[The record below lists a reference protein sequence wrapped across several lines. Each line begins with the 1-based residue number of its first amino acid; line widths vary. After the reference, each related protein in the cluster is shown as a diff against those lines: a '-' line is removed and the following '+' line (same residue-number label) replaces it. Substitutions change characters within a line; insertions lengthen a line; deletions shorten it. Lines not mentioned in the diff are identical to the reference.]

1 RRLRSLRRSCVTER
15 EAQEAAISSFGPV
28 RAVTRA
34 HLARLTRRPAVL
46 AMAAWKLVSL
56 LSLAVGASSMAAI
69 VVSGLGISAVRSK
82 YILAYSANRM
92 LSDHLSV
99 NPVNGIWTDT
109 M

>member
-34 HLARLTRRPAVL
+34 HLARLTRRPAAL
-46 AMAAWKLVSL
+46 AMVAWKLLSL

-69 VVSGLGISAVRSK
+69 VVSGLGFSVVRSRAV
-82 YILAYSANRM
+82 LAASAGRM
-92 LSDHLSV
+92 LSEHLSFNLV
-99 NPVNGIWTDT
+99 N
-109 M
+109 